1 MTSGRLCNPVDLV
14 DDVNIMPH
22 KVDKVNRKVEAA
34 GDPREAGADIGEK
47 LHALVHRM
55 RRHLQH
61 TVRDR
66 PDAGTPMEW
75 RALGFFA
82 RQPGACARDL
92 VEHSGRD
99 KAQVARL
106 VRGLVDRGFLE
117 AATPTQDQRVQPLR
131 LSAAGRQEARRMQLQ
146 RERIDQRMLASLD
159 ERERRM
165 LSDLLDRM
173 HAALGEP

>member
-1 MTSGRLCNPVDLV
+1 
-14 DDVNIMPH
+14 VNL
-22 KVDKVNRKVEAA
+22 
-34 GDPREAGADIGEK
+34 GEAGADVGEK

-61 TVRDR
+61 ALRDR
-66 PDAGTPMEW
+66 PDEATPMEW

-82 RQPGACARDL
+82 RRPGACARDL

-106 VRGLVDRGFLE
+106 VRGLIDRGLLE
-117 AATPTQDQRVQPLR
+117 AAPAPQDQRVQPLR
-131 LSAAGRQEARRMQLQ
+131 LSAAGRQEARRMQAQ
-146 RERIDQRMLASLD
+146 RERV
-159 ERERRM
+159 ERRM
-165 LSDLLDRM
+165 LDSLDAQERMLLSDLLDRM